1 MLKNQGKAERTLLTV
16 HGEIKYCRTILIP
29 VDKESKKLLVDLEGV
44 TSVVP
49 MDDALGVSRL
59 PFKITSRMMSRI
71 AKEAVRARSYKEAS
85 DVIMEHHNIEIS
97 PTQVEKVT
105 DFIGWLVFKTELEEA
120 ERAKKEEGVKIDNRK
135 RRKMQNDILY
145 LMTDGAMIFIR
156 DKDTDMVDAI
166 ATRMAEE
173 ARNEEKRKERMKMDS
188 QSKRVLVETEK
199 KEKQQK
205 AREKEQQK
213 AQNKESAEGAKGRK
227 RKKAFS
233 EDSGDS
239 KKGGWTES
247 KHAIAFNDKDIRY
260 YTDPDDHGPNPKVT
274 GHRIM
279 SRDCVGYIGA
289 ASEFRHYFFAL
300 AKRNEW
306 DLCRQ
311 VVIISDGAT
320 WIRKMIEE
328 LFGKDN
334 KRITVILDL
343 YHAKHNAGIF
353 ANHVK
358 RGAKQKKQFA
368 DELCDLI
375 DKGSVDKLLALLE
388 PYKDQKMPQG
398 VINLYHYIEN
408 NKDHMNY
415 PEYRKKGYFV
425 GSGAMESANI
435 YMMQDRMKLP
445 GQKWNRLTGQG
456 MLSLKSKYAAHKWEE
471 VERILHEYCYGQDQG
486 DA

>member
-1 MLKNQGKAERTLLTV
+1 MKNQGRAERTLLTV

-29 VDKESKKLLVDLEGV
+29 VDQESKKLLIDQAGV

-59 PFKITSRMMSRI
+59 PFKITSKMMSRI

-85 DVIMEHHNIEIS
+85 DIIMEHYHIEIS

-105 DFIGWLVFKTELEEA
+105 DFIGWLVFKLELEEA
-120 ERAKKEEGVKIDNRK
+120 ERVKEKEGVKIDNRK

-166 ATRMAEE
+166 AARKAEE

-188 QSKRVLVETEK
+188 QSKRVLVEAEK

-205 AREKEQQK
+205 VGQKQQK
-213 AQNKESAEGAKGRK
+213 TQDKESAKVPKNGK
-227 RKKAFS
+227 RGKSLS
-233 EDSGDS
+233 ENSGTS

-247 KHAIAFNDKDIRY
+247 KHAIAFNNKDIRY
-260 YTDPDDHGPNPKVT
+260 YTDPDDHGPNPTVI

-279 SRDCVGYIGA
+279 SRDCIGYIGA
-289 ASEFRHYFFAL
+289 ASEFRHHFFAL
-300 AKRNEW
+300 AERNEW

-328 LFGKDN
+328 LFGKGN
-334 KRITVILDL
+334 KRVTVILDL
-343 YHAKHNAGIF
+343 YHAKHNAGNF

-358 RGAKQKKQFA
+358 RGTKQKKQFA
-368 DELCDLI
+368 DELCNLI
-375 DKGSVDKLLALLE
+375 EKGNIDKLLALLE
-388 PYKDQKMPQG
+388 SYKDQKMPQG
-398 VINLYHYIEN
+398 VINLYQYIEN
-408 NKDHMNY
+408 NKDHMKY
-415 PEYRKKGYFV
+415 PEYKKEGYFV

-456 MLSLKSKYAAHKWEE
+456 MLSLKSMYAARKWEE
-471 VERILHEYCYGQDQG
+471 VERILHEYCYAQDKG